1 MLFNVLSANLSAL
14 TFQGCMISIIP
25 ARGRLPKH
33 AHATLDIYIF
43 LLMNASACFSFNF
56 RSSSRAGAWHGT
68 LPRCTCPFWVLPY
81 LFMLFIYVEHPI
93 KLFKKKR
100 MKQSATAINSHRFDY
115 DCDHITRSAI
125 LVLPQTQKFA
135 GGKMSGCER

>member
-1 MLFNVLSANLSAL
+1 MLVHAFV
-14 TFQGCMISIIP
+14 SILGLYPVPVPGMGHCPVAP
-25 ARGRLPKH
+25 A
-33 AHATLDIYIF
+33 
-43 LLMNASACFSFNF
+43 
-56 RSSSRAGAWHGT
+56 
-68 LPRCTCPFWVLPY
+68 PFGSCLIY

-93 KLFKKKR
+93 KLFKKKG
-100 MKQSATAINSHRFDY
+100 MKQSATAINSHRFNY